1 MFIETSK
8 LNFIF
13 FKESKNMKK
22 TKFSNLLVAAAFV
35 VGALFSSAMPA
46 FAASSDIID
55 DTRTASVTV
64 HKYDITAAQEA
75 GVDTSSFAST
85 GKANNEAEAALQ
97 KYALKGVEFSYVKVG
112 DIKTY
117 QTTNEGKNS
126 VEVVYQV
133 PDKLATILS
142 LTNPVTT
149 MDSKKCY
156 TSDAINQA
164 LSKALET
171 NTATK
176 NKLETYASENAK
188 AMPLTNE
195 IGASTVTGLDL
206 GLYLF
211 VETKV
216 PENVEYTTDPF
227 FVSLPSTDVEGK
239 DWFYDLEVYPKNQT
253 TTPLLD
259 KVVSENGTYAD
270 TATASE
276 GDVLKYSLVSKL
288 PKITSSATYLTEYTF
303 EDTLCKGLSYNKDF
317 KIAFYS
323 DKADAMAFNN
333 NKILAFT
340 SDDFTVTY
348 SEGAE
353 GVSIA
358 TIKPT
363 ASGFAKINTVEELSQ
378 VYMSVNYSAT
388 AHSDETV
395 HMGDEGNVNDVTLT
409 YSRTNTKESQTI
421 KDKATVYFYGVDLT
435 KEFSDNKGDATK
447 VQFVLKNSTDN
458 YFVTAK
464 GGNGIYFVTGKT
476 DKEADAT
483 KFAPASDRTLKIYGL
498 EADTYDL
505 QEVATDK
512 GYTLLRDKINI
523 KIGMTEAMIVPSE
536 ANKTGIVNANK
547 DVKYTTLH
555 SGTSNVDH
563 NEKTLDISNGM
574 VVLTVTNHKSFLPP
588 VTGDGGVWTLSILG
602 VVLSGLSIIYLKRN
616 MKKTN

>member
-1 MFIETSK
+1 
-8 LNFIF
+8 
-13 FKESKNMKK
+13 MKK
-22 TKFSNLLVAAAFV
+22 TKFSNLLVAATLV
-35 VGALFSSAMPA
+35 VGTLFSSAMPA

-75 GVDTSSFAST
+75 GVDTSSFVST

-117 QTTNEGKNS
+117 QATGKDKNS
-126 VEVVYQV
+126 VEVVYQI
-133 PDKLATILS
+133 PDELATILN

-176 NKLETYASENAK
+176 DKLETYAGKNAK
-188 AMPLTNE
+188 AMPLTDE
-195 IGASTVTGLDL
+195 TGASTVTGLDL

-227 FVSLPSTDVEGK
+227 FVSLPSTDVDGQ
-239 DWFYDLEVYPKNQT
+239 DWFYDLNVYPKNQT
-253 TTPLLD
+253 TTPSLD

-276 GDVLKYSLVSKL
+276 GDTVKYSLVSKL
-288 PKITSSATYLTEYTF
+288 PKITSSATYLTQYTF

-323 DKADAMAFNN
+323 DKEDAMAFND

-340 SDDFTVTY
+340 GDDFTVDY

-353 GVSIA
+353 GVSTA

-363 ASGFAKINTVEELSQ
+363 ASGLAKINTTEKLSQ
-378 VYMSVNYSAT
+378 AYMSVNYSAK
-388 AHSDETV
+388 AHSDGTV
-395 HMGDEGNVNDVTLT
+395 VMGDDGNANDVTLT

-421 KDKATVYFYGVDLT
+421 KDKAIVYFYGVDLT

-447 VQFVLKNSTDN
+447 VQFVLENSTDN

-464 GGNGIYFVTGKT
+464 GENGVYFVTGT
-476 DKEADAT
+476 AATEADAT
-483 KFAPASDRTLKIYGL
+483 KFAPAGDGTLKIYGL
-498 EADTYDL
+498 ESDTYDL

-547 DVKYTTLH
+547 DVQYTTLH

-563 NEKTLDISNGM
+563 NAKTLDILNGM

-588 VTGDGGVWTLSILG
+588 ITGDGGVWALSILG
-602 VVLSGLSIIYLKRN
+602 VVLSGLLIIYLKRGS
-616 MKKTN
+616 KKEEIK

>member
-1 MFIETSK
+1 
-8 LNFIF
+8 
-13 FKESKNMKK
+13 MK
-22 TKFSNLLVAAAFV
+22 V
-35 VGALFSSAMPA
+35 
-46 FAASSDIID
+46 
-55 DTRTASVTV
+55 
-64 HKYDITAAQEA
+64 
-75 GVDTSSFAST
+75 
-85 GKANNEAEAALQ
+85 
-97 KYALKGVEFSYVKVG
+97 
-112 DIKTY
+112 
-117 QTTNEGKNS
+117 KNS

-253 TTPLLD
+253 ATPLLD

-303 EDTLCKGLSYNKDF
+303 EDALCKGLSYNKDF

-447 VQFVLKNSTDN
+447 VQFVLENSTDN

-483 KFAPASDRTLKIYGL
+483 KLAPASDRTLKIYGL